1 MHINGTNVAY
11 DFSVKLSS
19 RLCSHTDSSCL
30 GCWLM
35 IYLCMT
41 NPALCNDKL
50 VFKVSVLLA
59 QARPRDDNHHTSYI
73 AETSEFDGL
82 MVK

>member
-1 MHINGTNVAY
+1 
-11 DFSVKLSS
+11 
-19 RLCSHTDSSCL
+19 
-30 GCWLM
+30 
-35 IYLCMT
+35 MT